1 MTIDDDRG
9 RLAGRRVLLTGASS
23 GVGLAAAL
31 AFAGEGAQLA
41 LLSRNPAVIEPFL
54 EAHGA
59 RALTIPVDVTERDAV
74 ERAVEQ
80 AVGELGGLDIVVS
93 NAAAAVFGHLLE
105 VDPDDF
111 DRTVAVTFTG
121 AVNVIRAAL
130 PHLRES
136 RGTVVATGSLMARA
150 PLPTWSAY
158 ASAKHALR
166 GFLTSLQI
174 EELEQRSGVRVAMVH
189 PGPIDTP
196 FFAHATSGTAR
207 TPRVPPDAYRPEVIA
222 QALVEV
228 AVRPRAEIVLGGET
242 VLMDLLDT
250 YARPV
255 SQRVLMTIDRWY
267 RSGDRP
273 APDPGALWRTPGRA
287 RPSGGIP
294 GRDSLLAPL
303 QLGRRLLPDP
313 LTPLRIARH
322 LARAGRRAAQL
333 GPALKQPVPER
344 PWNAGDART
353 QPHRTED
360 AEVSV

>member
-1 MTIDDDRG
+1 MTNDDNRT

-31 AFAGEGAQLA
+31 AFAREGAQLA
-41 LLSRNPAVIEPFL
+41 LVSRNPAAIEPVL
-54 EAHGA
+54 REHGVQ
-59 RALTIPVDVTERDAV
+59 ALLFNADLSDREET
-74 ERAVEQ
+74 ERAVAD
-80 AVGELGGLDIVVS
+80 AVDELGGLDIVVS

-121 AVNVIRAAL
+121 AVNVVRAAL

-136 RGTVVATGSLMARA
+136 RGTIVATGSLMARA

-158 ASAKHALR
+158 AAAKHALR

-174 EELEQRSGVRVAMVH
+174 EELEQRSGVRCAMVH

-196 FFAHATSGTAR
+196 FFAHATSGTGR

-228 AVRPRAEIVLGGET
+228 AIRPRAEVLLGGET

-267 RSGDRP
+267 RSGDQP
-273 APDPGALWRTPGRA
+273 SPDPGALWRTPERG

-313 LTPLRIARH
+313 RTPLRIARH

-333 GPALKQPVPER
+333 GPALTRPVAERRYDAGSAVQPS
-344 PWNAGDART
+344 
-353 QPHRTED
+353 RTEA